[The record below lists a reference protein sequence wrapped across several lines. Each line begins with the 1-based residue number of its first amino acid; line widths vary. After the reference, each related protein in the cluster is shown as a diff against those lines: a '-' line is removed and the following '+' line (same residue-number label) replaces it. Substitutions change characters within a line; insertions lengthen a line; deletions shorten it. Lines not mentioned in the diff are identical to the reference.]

1 MLMGLIFTKLL
12 MKILQSGKD
21 STNKINGGG
30 LVPSTQT
37 IGRLLSTPWPAM
49 LAGKMDFKN
58 S

>member
-30 LVPSTQT
+30 LVPSTEQLE
-37 IGRLLSTPWPAM
+37 GY
-49 LAGKMDFKN
+49 
-58 S
+58 